1 MERKE
6 IVSEKLLERLLTQ
19 KVKGCG
25 GLCFKFTSPN
35 MTGVPDRIILFFGSV
50 VFAEIKTTGKK
61 LTPRQKVVKT
71 EIEKQGFKYFVIDS
85 RESLQE
91 CLKTL
96 TALC

>member
-1 MERKE
+1 MEKKE
-6 IVSEKLLERLLTQ
+6 KISEKLLERLLTQ
-19 KVKGCG
+19 QVKEVG

-35 MTGVPDRIILFFGSV
+35 ITGVPDRIILFCGAL

-61 LTPRQKVVKT
+61 LTPRQKVLKN